1 MENSRKGAGSSP
13 GTAYLG
19 LVKSPVA
26 LTVGAAESSACSGL
40 LADLRTFGRLGVRG
54 AGVVTALGA
63 EGQEGF
69 VVVHEI
75 PAQAVRQQLLA
86 ARGAG
91 SFRAVK
97 VGFVTTVPVIRAA
110 AAEVSRLGAPVVVDP
125 ALVSRSGTPLLRG
138 SSTGA
143 FVRELLPVA
152 TVITPNLPEASLLA
166 GFPVRNEE
174 DAKRAARAIQQLGP
188 RAVLI
193 KGGHA
198 EGDDVANGLLDGRT
212 WCIHRHPR
220 LPVGR
225 PEGSGGLLSAAIAA
239 HLARGETLPD
249 AVAAA
254 FEFVYRE
261 LAERST

>member
-1 MENSRKGAGSSP
+1 ME
-13 GTAYLG
+13 TLF
-19 LVKSPVA
+19 V
-26 LTVGAAESSACSGL
+26 LTVAAAESSACSGL

-54 AGVVTALGA
+54 AGVVTAVGT
-63 EGQEGF
+63 ENPEGF
-69 VVVHEI
+69 VLVHEI
-75 PAQAVRQQLLA
+75 PTQAVREQLRA
-86 ARGAG
+86 ARAAG
-91 SFRAVK
+91 PIRAAK

-125 ALVSRSGTPLLRG
+125 ALVTRSGTPLLRG

-166 GFPVRNEE
+166 GFPVRNE
-174 DAKRAARAIQQLGP
+174 DGAKRAARAIQQLGP

-198 EGDDVANGLLDGRT
+198 EGDEVADGLLDGRT
-212 WCIHRHPR
+212 WCTLRHPR
-220 LPVGR
+220 LPVER
-225 PEGSGGLLSAAIAA
+225 PEGSGGLLSAAITAF
-239 HLARGETLPD
+239 LARGETLPD

-254 FEFVYRE
+254 LDFVHRE
-261 LAERST
+261 LAAWSM